1 MTELSN
7 ITERKSIV
15 RTALVVLIFAVIF
28 ISIFSTIS
36 IFVFKENNLS
46 ENGLAFALDRA
57 SRGAVCI
64 EWTTKKVLYGEGEN
78 NKTFPASTT
87 KILTALVV
95 LENLQL
101 NQKIKIPKEAVGIEG
116 SSLYLREGEMLTV
129 EDLLYG
135 MMLRS
140 GNDAAVALAIAVSG
154 NITDFAKKM
163 NEMAVDCGAVNSNF
177 ENPHGLHHPNH
188 YTTAY
193 DLALITAEAMKNQ
206 YFRTIISMQKARIG
220 EGESARVIANKNKM
234 LHLYDGAN
242 GVKTGYTKNSGRC
255 LVSSAKRNGMQL
267 IAVVLNHGDMWGD
280 SMSILDYGFDN
291 YMMVDT
297 ELLHLYGDYGK
308 SALDDMKNNPSFAR
322 LTRYPVPK
330 IALYN
335 QKTR

>member
-1 MTELSN
+1 MIGIRNRTE
-7 ITERKSIV
+7 IISIAKTTIV
-15 RTALVVLIFAVIF
+15 ALIFAVLT
-28 ISIFSTIS
+28 ISIFCSTTS
-36 IFVFKENNLS
+36 FVFKENNIA
-46 ENGLAFALDRA
+46 ENGLALALDRA

-64 EWTTKKVLYGEGEN
+64 EWTTKKVLYGDGEN

-163 NEMAVDCGAVNSNF
+163 NEKAVECGAVNSNF

-220 EGESARVIANKNKM
+220 EGESTRVISNKNKM

-255 LVSSAKRNGMQL
+255 LVSSAKRDGMQL

-308 SALDDMKNNPSFAR
+308 SALEDIKNNPIFSR

-330 IALYN
+330 IALYD
-335 QKTR
+335 QKT